1 VIEGK
6 NWEEKKHWGGGL
18 YGYEIKIDDNS
29 NQDEDKGGVP
39 KRMPKMKQR
48 NPHPSVFF

>member
-1 VIEGK
+1 LKEKIEK
-6 NWEEKKHWGGGL
+6 EKKHWGGGL

-29 NQDEDKGGVP
+29 NQDEDKGVP